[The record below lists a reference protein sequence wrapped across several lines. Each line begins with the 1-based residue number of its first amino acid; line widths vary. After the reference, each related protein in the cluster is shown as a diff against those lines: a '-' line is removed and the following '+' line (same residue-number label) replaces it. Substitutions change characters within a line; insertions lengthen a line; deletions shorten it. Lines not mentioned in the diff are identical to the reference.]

1 MISTHYLTIGY
12 IPSDCTSDRIIC
24 GDPEISNT
32 KEVSLKMDAD
42 DNKIVSI
49 DTNEMIE
56 VDVADFLNERSK
68 LWKQV
73 TKKFCSDFTE
83 SELKPNMLGACWAI
97 FMDEISGKKGITKLA
112 DEEDCGEFHNRGGCN
127 NGTFY
132 VRYQLEEDGE
142 YFGEKV
148 LGFGL

>member
-1 MISTHYLTIGY
+1 MSTVHFLTIGY
-12 IPSDCTSDRIIC
+12 IPKDCDKERIIC
-24 GDPEISNT
+24 GDQSESGT
-32 KEVSLKMDAD
+32 MEVSLKIEE
-42 DNKIVSI
+42 NKITNV
-49 DTNEMIE
+49 DTDQDFEGDPSDFFNEK
-56 VDVADFLNERSK
+56 SK

-73 TKKFCSDFTE
+73 VTKFCSNLSE
-83 SELKPNMLGACWAI
+83 SELKPNMIGACWAI

-112 DEEDCGEFHNRGGCN
+112 DEDDGGEFHNRGRCN

-148 LGFGL
+148 LGFS